1 MSNLLPRRIGPG
13 YSTIGLTISKNF
25 FVMPATLSVDSQGKT
40 FSTDPYVLYIRLSSV
55 RNCRYRFLLR
65 STHDDLC
72 ILKGKF
78 YQRLSTKVLLTARIK
93 KYLIVV
99 SLLAR
104 YNFTSPVLKNSFVYF
119 GGELLRIDLQTY
131 SVSCETYEV

>member
-25 FVMPATLSVDSQGKT
+25 FVKPAKLSVDGQGKT
-40 FSTDPYVLYIRLSSV
+40 FSMDLYALYIRLSSV
-55 RNCRYRFLLR
+55 RTCRYRFLLR
-65 STHDDLC
+65 STHDGLC

-78 YQRLSTKVLLTARIK
+78 YQRLSAKVLLTARIK

-99 SLLAR
+99 SLLAG
-104 YNFTSPVLKNSFVYF
+104 YNFTNPVLKNSFVCIDD
-119 GGELLRIDLQTY
+119 ELLRIGLQTC
-131 SVSCETYEV
+131 SVSYET